1 MSSHRYSLFT
11 EKGYKLTKKYTIPRT
26 YLGMGKYA
34 AYKDFGED
42 LWKIGYGS
50 EVINEHYLNAN
61 DRASQEEIDKQF
73 YIDLKNFSKKAENY
87 IFVNLNRNKRA
98 AILSFAHSI
107 GLTSFK
113 SCRLL
118 ELINSFATKNK
129 IIKEWSPYINRIWM
143 SGGDLMTS
151 RRRSELDMYFAAD
164 KEIPTF
170 YRHTCHAEVC
180 LLNIAETY
188 NGSATQVKGIE
199 YLEKKLKELDP
210 SGEILRKFFRYWN
223 STPSGLGSPL
233 RRKVDP

>member
-1 MSSHRYSLFT
+1 
-11 EKGYKLTKKYTIPRT
+11 
-26 YLGMGKYA
+26 
-34 AYKDFGED
+34 
-42 LWKIGYGS
+42 
-50 EVINEHYLNAN
+50 
-61 DRASQEEIDKQF
+61 
-73 YIDLKNFSKKAENY
+73 
-87 IFVNLNRNKRA
+87 
-98 AILSFAHSI
+98 
-107 GLTSFK
+107 
-113 SCRLL
+113 
-118 ELINSFATKNK
+118 
-129 IIKEWSPYINRIWM
+129 M

>member
-1 MSSHRYSLFT
+1 MSYHKYSLFT
-11 EKGYKLTKKYTIPRT
+11 EKGYQLTKKYTVPKIN
-26 YLGMGKYA
+26 LGMNQYA

-42 LWKIGYGS
+42 TWRIGYGS
-50 EVINEHYLNAN
+50 KVINDHFINH
-61 DRASQEEIDKQF
+61 DDKASQEEIDKQF
-73 YIDLKNFSKKAENY
+73 YEDLKVFANKAQEY
-87 IFVNLNRNKRA
+87 VFVNLNKNKRA
-98 AILSFAHSI
+98 ALLSFAHSI
-107 GLTSFK
+107 GICSFK

-118 ELINSFATKNK
+118 ELINSYASKNK
-129 IIKEWSPYINRIWM
+129 IIKEWSPYINHIWM

-151 RRRSELDMYFAAD
+151 RRRTELDMYFAPD

-170 YRHTCHAEVC
+170 YRHKCHAKVC

-188 NGSATQVKGIE
+188 NGSATQIKGIE
-199 YLEKKLKELDP
+199 YLEKKFTELDP

>member
-1 MSSHRYSLFT
+1 
-11 EKGYKLTKKYTIPRT
+11 
-26 YLGMGKYA
+26 MGKYA

-87 IFVNLNRNKRA
+87 IFINLNKNKRA

-118 ELINSFATKNK
+118 ELINSYATKNK

>member
-1 MSSHRYSLFT
+1 
-11 EKGYKLTKKYTIPRT
+11 
-26 YLGMGKYA
+26 MGKYA

-61 DRASQEEIDKQF
+61 DRASQEEINKQF

-87 IFVNLNRNKRA
+87 IFVNLNKNKRA

-118 ELINSFATKNK
+118 ELINSYATKNK

>member
-1 MSSHRYSLFT
+1 LSSHRYSLFT

-143 SGGDLMTS
+143 SGGDLMAS

>member
-87 IFVNLNRNKRA
+87 IFVNLNKNKRA

-118 ELINSFATKNK
+118 ELINSYGTKNK
-129 IIKEWSPYINRIWM
+129 IIKEWSPYINRIWV
-143 SGGDLMTS
+143 SGGDLMAS

>member
-61 DRASQEEIDKQF
+61 DKASQEEIDKQF

-87 IFVNLNRNKRA
+87 IFVNLNKNKRA

-118 ELINSFATKNK
+118 ELINSYATKNK

-143 SGGDLMTS
+143 SGGDLMAS

>member
-1 MSSHRYSLFT
+1 LSSHRYSLFT

-87 IFVNLNRNKRA
+87 IFVNLNKNKRA
-98 AILSFAHSI
+98 AILCFAHSI

-118 ELINSFATKNK
+118 ELINSYATKNK

>member
-1 MSSHRYSLFT
+1 LSSHRYSLFT

-118 ELINSFATKNK
+118 ELINSYATKNK

>member
-1 MSSHRYSLFT
+1 MSSHKYLLFT

-87 IFVNLNRNKRA
+87 IFVNLNKNKRA

-118 ELINSFATKNK
+118 ELINSYATKNK

-143 SGGDLMTS
+143 SGGDLMAS

>member
-87 IFVNLNRNKRA
+87 IFVNLNKNKRA
-98 AILSFAHSI
+98 AILCFAHSI

>member
-87 IFVNLNRNKRA
+87 IFFNLNKNKRA
-98 AILSFAHSI
+98 ALLSFAHSI

-118 ELINSFATKNK
+118 ELINSYGTKNK

-143 SGGDLMTS
+143 SGGDLMVS

>member
-87 IFVNLNRNKRA
+87 IFVNLNKNKRA

-118 ELINSFATKNK
+118 ELINSYGTKNK

-143 SGGDLMTS
+143 SGGDLMAS

>member
-50 EVINEHYLNAN
+50 EVINEHYLNAD

-87 IFVNLNRNKRA
+87 IFVNLNKNKRA

-118 ELINSFATKNK
+118 ELINSYGTKNK

-143 SGGDLMTS
+143 SGGDLMAS

>member
-87 IFVNLNRNKRA
+87 IFFNLNKNKRA

-118 ELINSFATKNK
+118 ELINSYATKNK

-143 SGGDLMTS
+143 SGGDLMVS

>member
-143 SGGDLMTS
+143 SGGDLMAS